1 MLAQEVSRLFKLYFT
16 ISTLVSLVSN
26 GISDSNQE
34 CMFPDFL
41 DGLDVTCVTQF
52 FFDVSAET
60 GLNHLSDL
68 QHQYLTD

>member
-16 ISTLVSLVSN
+16 ISTLVSLVIEKVSN

-41 DGLDVTCVTQF
+41 DGLDVTCVTEF
-52 FFDVSAET
+52 F
-60 GLNHLSDL
+60 
-68 QHQYLTD
+68 

>member
-16 ISTLVSLVSN
+16 ISTLVSLVIEKVSN

-41 DGLDVTCVTQF
+41 DGLDVTCVTEF
-52 FFDVSAET
+52 FLMLV
-60 GLNHLSDL
+60 LKLV
-68 QHQYLTD
+68 